1 MAEATTTRP
10 TRQRPV
16 SGAAARSQAAKAEK
30 TAASTKAAE
39 KPAEKPAE
47 TEAPAAETPAVN
59 KTVVALTHLRD
70 TKNWAVF
77 GAPDG
82 SGLTGSLYAPLG
94 TSEVRVQVVSPA

>member
-10 TRQRPV
+10 TRQRAV

-47 TEAPAAETPAVN
+47 TEAPAVETPVS

-77 GAPDG
+77 GAPGDG
-82 SGLTGSLYAPLG
+82 TGLTGSLYVPLG
-94 TSEVRVQVVSPA
+94 TSEVRVQIVSPA